1 MPITLDEPRAPGAPV
16 IKRQRIGEHFVGALV
31 TTQQRDVLKDGK
43 PALKDDGKPRQE
55 LVLTLVAMPG
65 TTCTAAIG
73 DKAAVPNPG
82 ELVRL
87 ILRGGGFGDWIEARK
102 SHGEL
107 QVGDV
112 VEQTIEYAQAYIT
125 TGSQTSPTGPKLTT
139 QDQANAVPRSQ
150 SLGFY
155 GPLSL
160 RRATPDEGAW
170 VTAAEQA
177 YHAQRARI
185 SAEPANDIPDE
196 PF

>member
-1 MPITLDEPRAPGAPV
+1 MPIQLDEPRTPGAPV
-16 IKRQRIGEHFVGALV
+16 IKRQKIGERFIGALV

-43 PALKDDGKPRQE
+43 PALKDDGKTRQE

-65 TTCTAAIG
+65 TTCIASIG
-73 DKAAVPNPG
+73 DKAATPNPG
-82 ELVRL
+82 DVVRL

-112 VEQTIEYAQAYIT
+112 VEQTIDHAQAYDAQ
-125 TGSQTSPTGPKLTT
+125 GKMSGQKLTT
-139 QDQANAVPRSQ
+139 QEQANAVPRSQ

-155 GPLSL
+155 
-160 RRATPDEGAW
+160 
-170 VTAAEQA
+170 AETA
-177 YHAQRARI
+177 YHTQRARI
-185 SAEPANDIPDE
+185 SAEPQPAIDEE

>member
-16 IKRQRIGEHFVGALV
+16 VKRQRIGERFVGALV

-82 ELVRL
+82 EVVRL

-112 VEQTIEYAQAYIT
+112 VEQTIDHAQAYDAQ
-125 TGSQTSPTGPKLTT
+125 GKPSGQKLTT
-139 QDQANAVPRSQ
+139 QEQANAVPRSQ

-155 GPLSL
+155 GPLAL
-160 RRATPDEGAW
+160 RRAAGDEMQW
-170 VTAAEQA
+170 VTEAEQA

-185 SAEPANDIPDE
+185 SAEPANDIDQE

>member
-1 MPITLDEPRAPGAPV
+1 VPITLDEPRTPGPPV
-16 IKRQRIGEHFVGALV
+16 VKRQQIGERFIGALV
-31 TTQQRDVLKDGK
+31 KTQQRDVLKDGK
-43 PALKDDGKPRQE
+43 PALKDDGKARQE

-65 TTCTAAIG
+65 TTCNASIG
-73 DKAAVPNPG
+73 DKAGVPNAG
-82 ELVRL
+82 DVVRL

-112 VEQTIEYAQAYIT
+112 VEQTIEYAQAYVT

-139 QDQANAVPRSQ
+139 QEQANAVPRSQ

-160 RRATPDEGAW
+160 RRATPEEGAW
-170 VTAAEQA
+170 VTAAEAA
-177 YHAQRARI
+177 YHEQRNRI
-185 SAEPANDIPDE
+185 SAEADSIPDV